1 MGGEGWGSRPGSEAA
16 GTSEGKDAGLRAI
29 VCLLAL
35 LSVAPLLAWVYGLG
49 SFAVWYWGLS
59 VPALV
64 ALIGVAVW
72 VGRGGQRPA
81 LAVALRA
88 GAIGGL
94 LGTVGY
100 DLVRVPFHAA
110 GLGLLAPIDSY
121 GVLLANAMSSS
132 PVTGFAGWFF
142 HTTNGVCFGVAFAA
156 VAARRPLWWAV
167 AWAMVLETATVVTPF
182 VDRYGLSGHPE
193 LIAVAFGAHVAYGVP
208 LGLMCRNPERTS
220 RQLDEVAP
228 RATVLALMAP
238 VVALA
243 LWQRPWSTP
252 AAVADGRRVAP
263 GPSAVVRHDRFSPAW
278 LRVPTGGCAA
288 VRNDD
293 REVHVVDGM
302 DVTLEPGRVTELCP
316 VGAGVH
322 RIKLDGEARSGG
334 FVLVDPEVR
343 L

>member
-1 MGGEGWGSRPGSEAA
+1 MLAEGQGPRSGSEPA
-16 GTSEGKDAGLRAI
+16 GTSEHTDAGLRAI

-49 SFAVWYWGLS
+49 SFAAWYWGLS

-81 LAVALRA
+81 LTVALRA

-94 LGTVGY
+94 LGTIGY
-100 DLVRVPFHAA
+100 DLVRVPFNAA
-110 GLGLLAPIDSY
+110 GVRLLSPIDSY
-121 GVLLANAMSSS
+121 GLLIVNAVSSS

-142 HTTNGVCFGVAFAA
+142 HATNGVCFGVAFAA

-167 AWAMVLETATVVTPF
+167 AWAMVLETATIVSPF

-193 LIAVAFGAHVAYGVP
+193 LIVVAYGAHVAYGVP

-220 RQLDEVAP
+220 RQLDEVTP
-228 RATVLALMAP
+228 HATALALLAP

-252 AAVADGRRVAP
+252 AAIADGRRVAP
-263 GPSAVVRHDRFSPAW
+263 GPSAVVRDDRFSPAW
-278 LRVPTGGCAA
+278 LRVPTGGCAS

-293 REVHVVDGM
+293 PEVHAVDGM
-302 DVTLEPGRVTELCP
+302 DVTLEPARVTKLCP
-316 VGAGVH
+316 TGTGVH
-322 RIKLDGEARSGG
+322 RIKLDGKARSGG
-334 FVLVDPEVR
+334 FVLVDPEAGS
-343 L
+343 